1 MKLRMKPEPYTI
13 DRTVNWLMY
22 QVANSLKLVEEA
34 GKIMDTDI
42 LKMIQ
47 ENGEITDRA
56 EHILDDLKASYNL
69 KDRRGEMIN

>member
-1 MKLRMKPEPYTI
+1 MKPEPYTI

>member
-1 MKLRMKPEPYTI
+1 
-13 DRTVNWLMY
+13 MY

-56 EHILDDLKASYNL
+56 EHILDDLKASYRL
-69 KDRRGEMIN
+69 QK